1 MTPLVSTL
9 LSCLLLAVTAT
20 GADKPQGSG
29 TATGGKSTASIPAP
43 SEVATKVASTPSPSP
58 ADSTPPITTKTP
70 GNPSS
75 PELVAHELPDIQ
87 GTISI
92 PKDWTLITGKLLEG
106 DVLVASREKIASAED
121 PWTTGLTM
129 TVDRNGAKD
138 SGQPAGEYALGMATE
153 AREKAGDEAGE
164 IKETRNGKVREFRF
178 EYPVALDTPIL
189 VTEVLRADEESGFL
203 TVILWQSP
211 KQEASS
217 LKELRDSI
225 LTSIRP

>member
-1 MTPLVSTL
+1 MTPIASPLV
-9 LSCLLLAVTAT
+9 SCLLLAVTAT
-20 GADKPQGSG
+20 GADTPRGS
-29 TATGGKSTASIPAP
+29 APVGGKSPTPISSL
-43 SEVATKVASTPSPSP
+43 SEAATKAASKPSP
-58 ADSTPPITTKTP
+58 APADSAASNSAQTP
-70 GNPSS
+70 GNPAT
-75 PELVAHELPDIQ
+75 PGLVAHELSDIQ

-106 DVLVASREKIASAED
+106 DVLVASREKIATAED

-211 KQEASS
+211 KQEAAS
-217 LKELRDSI
+217 LKDLRDSI